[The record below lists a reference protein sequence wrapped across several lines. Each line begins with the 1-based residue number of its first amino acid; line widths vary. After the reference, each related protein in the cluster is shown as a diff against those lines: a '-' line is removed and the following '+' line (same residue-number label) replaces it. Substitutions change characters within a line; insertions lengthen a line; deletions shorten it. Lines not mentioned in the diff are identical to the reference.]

1 MSEEWGPWI
10 DHDGRGCPVSS
21 VMVQAVRI
29 CRARGRL
36 PCKVFYIPSSG
47 GGKSWDWQNYPTWT
61 KVIRY
66 RIRKPKGM
74 VILESL
80 IADLPETVEV

>member
-10 DHDGRGCPVSS
+10 DHDGRGCPCVGEY
-21 VMVQAVRI
+21 AERI
-29 CRARGRL
+29 HSTGYVVIGIIRFGGHSWHWRAGYTR
-36 PCKVFYIPSSG
+36 
-47 GGKSWDWQNYPTWT
+47 
-61 KVIRY
+61 VIRY

-80 IADLPETVEV
+80 IADLPETAEV